1 MFCPNCGSQNK
12 DDAQF
17 CENCGSKL
25 DNVVTQETP
34 TSKIPDPAESKKP
47 STILVI
53 LGYIFAIL
61 GGLIG
66 IVIGLYL
73 YTRDNSEAKFHGRN
87 MLVIA
92 AIIIILG
99 LVVNAFVLSTLTT
112 TTTSLPSSSD
122 SSTSTPSST
131 SSSSSGASGSVT
143 LVINYPGEWSG
154 AIADSSGTR
163 SIEGTGSKTIDLGN
177 IDGAVAANAHKRDSG
192 SQTMTISL
200 TKGGTT
206 LETQS
211 TSSEYGFVSVS
222 HYID

>member
-25 DNVVTQETP
+25 DTVVTQETP

-73 YTRDNSEAKFHGRN
+73 YTRENSEAKFHGRN

-92 AIIIILG
+92 AIIIILS

-112 TTTSLPSSSD
+112 TTSLPSSSD
-122 SSTSTPSST
+122 SSTSIPSST
-131 SSSSSGASGSVT
+131 SSSSSVASGSVT
-143 LVINYPGEWSG
+143 VVINYPGEWSG

-177 IDGAVAANAHKRDSG
+177 IDGAVAANAQKRDSG
-192 SQTMTISL
+192 SKTMTISL
-200 TKGGTT
+200 NKGGTT

-211 TSSEYGFVSVS
+211 TSAEYGVVSVS